1 MFKKLVSNYFNS
13 IKDRKFFY
21 SAIILLAIFCSSLGI
36 NNFRFDASSE
46 TLILDNDV
54 DYQIYEQTNDD
65 FGSSDFLIL
74 AIQSSNE
81 IFTLDNLQ
89 NLQNLRD
96 KIQVIEGVDSVVSVF
111 DAPILEQPK
120 LSLIKSASNDKYLLE
135 DELNLSLAKQ
145 ELIDSPIFS
154 ELVISKDGKTLAF
167 QINLDGKDNYDQTV
181 IDIRSEIETFKN
193 FNINLAGPS
202 MIVFDTINFIKNDV
216 ITFGTITILVFFTF
230 LYLIFRDFWPVTIIL
245 LNALI
250 VMFISIGVMGLM
262 DWPISI
268 VSSNFLALLL
278 ITSIAISIHI
288 LAKVQTDVDKNI
300 STSKSLSDIF
310 MPCLF
315 TALTTIVGFASL
327 ILSDIKPVIDFG
339 KMMSVGVLL
348 NLLSSFLFIPLALEL
363 KNIKSITQKNIADF
377 VYNNGYV
384 QSKGFIKKAWIPFL
398 LIFIP
403 LIIYLPTN
411 LKVENK
417 FIDYFNKETE
427 IYKGMETIDKNLGG
441 TTPFDIILSLPEAI
455 EEVDEEDLFFSE
467 NSETAKYWWKKDNM
481 DKLQKVQNEVSKID
495 ELGKVL
501 SIANGIELAQ
511 NLNNNQPL
519 GDLELAFVR
528 NSLLD
533 SERAQK
539 VLETFIDET
548 EKSTKIFARTIDSS
562 PNLNRNELINSID
575 KILQKN
581 FEGTEID
588 YQITGLGVL
597 YNNLLQSLFSSQIK
611 TLSFVLVSIFLMVSF
626 LFRSLL
632 VGFSVMFI
640 PSISVGVVMSSMSI
654 LNIPLDIMTITI
666 ASICVGMSVD
676 YAIHF
681 AWRYLKEND
690 EKKTLLSAGRAILI
704 TGSTIIMGFLVF
716 LFSNFNPTILF
727 GVFSGI
733 AIFFA
738 MFLSIY
744 LLPRILDLQS
754 K

>member
-54 DYQIYEQTNDD
+54 DYQIYEKTNDD

-135 DELNLSLAKQ
+135 DDLNLSLAKQ

-216 ITFGTITILVFFTF
+216 ITFGTITILVFFIF

-411 LKVENK
+411 LKIENK

>member
-135 DELNLSLAKQ
+135 DELDLSLAKQ

-181 IDIRSEIETFKN
+181 IDIRSEIQSFKN

-216 ITFGTITILVFFTF
+216 VTFGTITILVFFIF

>member
-1 MFKKLVSNYFNS
+1 MYKKLVSNYFNS
-13 IKDRKFFY
+13 IKGRKFFY

-96 KIQVIEGVDSVVSVF
+96 NIQVIEGVDSVVSVF

-135 DELNLSLAKQ
+135 DELDLSLAKQ

-193 FNINLAGPS
+193 FDINLAGPS

-216 ITFGTITILVFFTF
+216 ITFGTITILVFFIF

-495 ELGKVL
+495 ELGKIL

-611 TLSFVLVSIFLMVSF
+611 TLSFVLVSIFLMVSL

>member
-145 ELIDSPIFS
+145 ELIESPIFS

-216 ITFGTITILVFFTF
+216 ITFGTITILVFFIF

-417 FIDYFNKETE
+417 FIDYFNRETE

>member
-13 IKDRKFFY
+13 IKDKKFFY
-21 SAIILLAIFCSSLGI
+21 SAIILFGIFCSSLGI

-145 ELIDSPIFS
+145 ELRDSPIFS

-181 IDIRSEIETFKN
+181 IDIRSEIESFKN

-216 ITFGTITILVFFTF
+216 ITFGTITILVFFIF

>member
-216 ITFGTITILVFFTF
+216 ITFGTITILVFFIF

-481 DKLQKVQNEVSKID
+481 DKLQKVQNEISKID

>member
-13 IKDRKFFY
+13 IKDKKFFY
-21 SAIILLAIFCSSLGI
+21 SAIILFGIFCSSLGI

-135 DELNLSLAKQ
+135 DKLNLSLAKQ

-181 IDIRSEIETFKN
+181 IDIRSETQSFKN

-216 ITFGTITILVFFTF
+216 ITFGTITVLVFFIF

-288 LAKVQTDVDKNI
+288 LAKVQTDVDKSI

-467 NSETAKYWWKKDNM
+467 NSETAKYWWKKENM
-481 DKLQKVQNEVSKID
+481 DKLQKVQNEVSKLD

-704 TGSTIIMGFLVF
+704 TGFTIILGFLVF

-738 MFLSIY
+738 MLLSIY

>member
-96 KIQVIEGVDSVVSVF
+96 NIQVIEGVDSVVSVF

-135 DELNLSLAKQ
+135 DELDLSLAKQ

-216 ITFGTITILVFFTF
+216 VTFGTITILVFFIF

-250 VMFISIGVMGLM
+250 VMFVSIGVMGLM

-467 NSETAKYWWKKDNM
+467 NSETAKYWWKKENM
-481 DKLQKVQNEVSKID
+481 DKLQKVQNEVSKLD

-611 TLSFVLVSIFLMVSF
+611 TLSFVLISIFLMVSF

>member
-13 IKDRKFFY
+13 IKGRKFFY

-145 ELIDSPIFS
+145 ELRDSPIFS

-216 ITFGTITILVFFTF
+216 ITFGTITILVFFIF

-581 FEGTEID
+581 FKGTEID

-611 TLSFVLVSIFLMVSF
+611 TLSFVLISIFLMVSF

>member
-13 IKDRKFFY
+13 IKDKKFFY
-21 SAIILLAIFCSSLGI
+21 SAIILFGIFCSSLGI

-135 DELNLSLAKQ
+135 DELNLPLAKQ

-181 IDIRSEIETFKN
+181 IDIRSEIQSFKN

-216 ITFGTITILVFFTF
+216 ITFGTITVLVFFIF

-288 LAKVQTDVDKNI
+288 LAKVQTDVDKSI

-315 TALTTIVGFASL
+315 TALTTVVGFASL

-348 NLLSSFLFIPLALEL
+348 NLLSSFLFIPLVLEL

-467 NSETAKYWWKKDNM
+467 NSETAKYWWKKENM
-481 DKLQKVQNEVSKID
+481 DKLQKVQNEVSKLD

-704 TGSTIIMGFLVF
+704 TGFTIILGFLVF

-738 MFLSIY
+738 MLLSIY

>member
-167 QINLDGKDNYDQTV
+167 QINLNGKDNYDQTV

-216 ITFGTITILVFFTF
+216 ITFGTITILVFFIF

-611 TLSFVLVSIFLMVSF
+611 TLSFVLVSIFLMVSL

>member
-13 IKDRKFFY
+13 IKGRKFFY

-145 ELIDSPIFS
+145 ELTDSPIFS

-216 ITFGTITILVFFTF
+216 ITFGTITILVFFIF

-611 TLSFVLVSIFLMVSF
+611 TLSFVLASIFLMVSF

>member
-1 MFKKLVSNYFNS
+1 M
-13 IKDRKFFY
+13 
-21 SAIILLAIFCSSLGI
+21 
-36 NNFRFDASSE
+36 
-46 TLILDNDV
+46 ILDNDV

-216 ITFGTITILVFFTF
+216 ITFGTITILVFFIF

-288 LAKVQTDVDKNI
+288 LAKVQTDVDKSI

-495 ELGKVL
+495 ELGKIL

>member
-96 KIQVIEGVDSVVSVF
+96 NIQVIEGVDSVVSVF

-145 ELIDSPIFS
+145 ELRDSPIFS

-216 ITFGTITILVFFTF
+216 ITFGTITILVFFIF

-495 ELGKVL
+495 ELGKIL

-611 TLSFVLVSIFLMVSF
+611 TLSFVLISIFLMVSF

>member
-13 IKDRKFFY
+13 IKGRKFFY

-145 ELIDSPIFS
+145 ELRDSPIFS

-216 ITFGTITILVFFTF
+216 ITFGTITILVFFIF

-495 ELGKVL
+495 ELGKIL

>member
-21 SAIILLAIFCSSLGI
+21 SAIILFGIFCSSLGI

-181 IDIRSEIETFKN
+181 IDIRSEIQTFKN

-216 ITFGTITILVFFTF
+216 ITFGTITILVFFIF

-288 LAKVQTDVDKNI
+288 LAKVQTDVDKSI

-348 NLLSSFLFIPLALEL
+348 NLLSSFLFIPLVLEL

-467 NSETAKYWWKKDNM
+467 NSETAKYWWKKENM
-481 DKLQKVQNEVSKID
+481 DKLQKVQNEVSKLD

-704 TGSTIIMGFLVF
+704 TGFTIILGFLVF

-738 MFLSIY
+738 MLLSIY

>member
-21 SAIILLAIFCSSLGI
+21 SAIILFGIFCSSLGI

-135 DELNLSLAKQ
+135 DELNLPLAKQ

-181 IDIRSEIETFKN
+181 IDIRSEIQTFKN

-216 ITFGTITILVFFTF
+216 ITFGTITVLVFFIF

-288 LAKVQTDVDKNI
+288 LAKIQTDVDKNI

-348 NLLSSFLFIPLALEL
+348 NLLSSFVFIPLALEL
-363 KNIKSITQKNIADF
+363 KNIKSITHKNIADF

-611 TLSFVLVSIFLMVSF
+611 TLSFVLASIFLIVSF

-738 MFLSIY
+738 MILSIY

>member
-145 ELIDSPIFS
+145 ELRDSPIFS

-193 FNINLAGPS
+193 YNIKLAGPS

-216 ITFGTITILVFFTF
+216 ITFGTITILVFFIF

-250 VMFISIGVMGLM
+250 VMFVSIGVMGLM

-495 ELGKVL
+495 ELGKIL

>member
-216 ITFGTITILVFFTF
+216 ITFGTITILVFFIF

-384 QSKGFIKKAWIPFL
+384 QSKGFIKKAWLPFL

>member
-181 IDIRSEIETFKN
+181 IDIRSEIETVKN

-216 ITFGTITILVFFTF
+216 ITFGTITILVFFIF

-495 ELGKVL
+495 ELGKIL

-704 TGSTIIMGFLVF
+704 TGFTIILGFLVF

>member
-216 ITFGTITILVFFTF
+216 ITFGTITILVFFIF

-377 VYNNGYV
+377 VYNNGYM

-611 TLSFVLVSIFLMVSF
+611 TLSFVLISIFLMVSF

>member
-145 ELIDSPIFS
+145 ELINSPIFS

-216 ITFGTITILVFFTF
+216 ITFGTITILVFFIF

-481 DKLQKVQNEVSKID
+481 DKLQKVQNEVSKIN

>member
-135 DELNLSLAKQ
+135 DELNLYLAKQ

-216 ITFGTITILVFFTF
+216 ITFGTITILVFFIF

>member
-1 MFKKLVSNYFNS
+1 M
-13 IKDRKFFY
+13 
-21 SAIILLAIFCSSLGI
+21 
-36 NNFRFDASSE
+36 
-46 TLILDNDV
+46 
-54 DYQIYEQTNDD
+54 
-65 FGSSDFLIL
+65 
-74 AIQSSNE
+74 
-81 IFTLDNLQ
+81 Q

-167 QINLDGKDNYDQTV
+167 QINLDGKDKYDQTV

-216 ITFGTITILVFFTF
+216 ITFGTITILVFFIF

>member
-36 NNFRFDASSE
+36 INFRFDASSE

-167 QINLDGKDNYDQTV
+167 QINLDGKNNYDQTV

-216 ITFGTITILVFFTF
+216 ITFGTITILVFFIF

>member
-216 ITFGTITILVFFTF
+216 ITFGTITILVFFIF

-250 VMFISIGVMGLM
+250 VMFISIGVMLLM

-581 FEGTEID
+581 FEGTEIE

-597 YNNLLQSLFSSQIK
+597 YNNLLQRLFSSLIK
-611 TLSFVLVSIFLMVSF
+611 TLSFVLVAIFLMVSF

>member
-13 IKDRKFFY
+13 IKGRKFFY

-120 LSLIKSASNDKYLLE
+120 LSLIKSVSNDKYLLE

-145 ELIDSPIFS
+145 ELRDSPIFS

-216 ITFGTITILVFFTF
+216 ITFGTITILVFFIF

-495 ELGKVL
+495 ELGKIL

>member
-13 IKDRKFFY
+13 IKDKKFFY
-21 SAIILLAIFCSSLGI
+21 SAIILFGIFCSSLGI

-135 DELNLSLAKQ
+135 DELNLPLAKQ

-181 IDIRSEIETFKN
+181 IDIRSEIQSFKN

-216 ITFGTITILVFFTF
+216 ITFGTITVLVFFIF

-288 LAKVQTDVDKNI
+288 LAKVQTDVDKSI

-467 NSETAKYWWKKDNM
+467 NSETAKYWWKKENM
-481 DKLQKVQNEVSKID
+481 DKLQKVQNEVSKLD

-704 TGSTIIMGFLVF
+704 TGFTIILGFLVF

-738 MFLSIY
+738 MLLSIY

>member
-13 IKDRKFFY
+13 IKGRKFFY

-145 ELIDSPIFS
+145 ELRDSPIFS

-193 FNINLAGPS
+193 FDINLAGPS

-216 ITFGTITILVFFTF
+216 ITFGTITILVFFIF

-441 TTPFDIILSLPEAI
+441 TSPFDIFLSLPEAI

-611 TLSFVLVSIFLMVSF
+611 TLSFVLISIFLMVSF

>member
-89 NLQNLRD
+89 NLQNLRNN
-96 KIQVIEGVDSVVSVF
+96 IQVIEGVDSVVSVF

-216 ITFGTITILVFFTF
+216 ITFGTITILVFFIF

-250 VMFISIGVMGLM
+250 VMFVSIGVMGLM

>member
-21 SAIILLAIFCSSLGI
+21 SAIILFGIFCSSLGI

-135 DELNLSLAKQ
+135 DELNLPLAKQ

-181 IDIRSEIETFKN
+181 IDIRSEIQTFKN

-216 ITFGTITILVFFTF
+216 ITFGTITVLVFFIF

-348 NLLSSFLFIPLALEL
+348 NLLSSFVFIPLALEL
-363 KNIKSITQKNIADF
+363 KNIKSLTHKNIADF

-738 MFLSIY
+738 MILSIY

>member
-13 IKDRKFFY
+13 IKGRKFFY

-120 LSLIKSASNDKYLLE
+120 LSLIKSASNDKYLIE

-145 ELIDSPIFS
+145 ELRDSPIFS

-216 ITFGTITILVFFTF
+216 ITFGTITILVFFIF

-611 TLSFVLVSIFLMVSF
+611 TLSFVLISIFLMVSF

>member
-216 ITFGTITILVFFTF
+216 ITFGTITILVFFIF

-245 LNALI
+245 LNAFI

-300 STSKSLSDIF
+300 STSNSLSDIF

>member
-216 ITFGTITILVFFTF
+216 ITFGTITILVFFIF

-562 PNLNRNELINSID
+562 PNLNRNKLINSID
-575 KILQKN
+575 EILQKN

>member
-13 IKDRKFFY
+13 IKGRKFFY

-145 ELIDSPIFS
+145 ELRDSPIFS

-216 ITFGTITILVFFTF
+216 ITFGTITILVFFIF

-427 IYKGMETIDKNLGG
+427 IYKGMEMIDKNLGG

>member
-120 LSLIKSASNDKYLLE
+120 LSLIKSVSNDKYLLE

-145 ELIDSPIFS
+145 ELRDSPIFS

-181 IDIRSEIETFKN
+181 IDIRSEIQSFKN

-216 ITFGTITILVFFTF
+216 ITFGTITILVFFIF

-495 ELGKVL
+495 ELGKIL

-611 TLSFVLVSIFLMVSF
+611 TLSFVLISIFLMVSF

>member
-145 ELIDSPIFS
+145 ELIESPIFS

-216 ITFGTITILVFFTF
+216 ITFGTITILVFFIF

-611 TLSFVLVSIFLMVSF
+611 TLSFVLVSILLMVSF

>member
-54 DYQIYEQTNDD
+54 DYQIYEKTNDD

-135 DELNLSLAKQ
+135 DDLNLSLAKQ

-216 ITFGTITILVFFTF
+216 ITFGTITILVFFIF

-441 TTPFDIILSLPEAI
+441 TTPFDIILSLPETI